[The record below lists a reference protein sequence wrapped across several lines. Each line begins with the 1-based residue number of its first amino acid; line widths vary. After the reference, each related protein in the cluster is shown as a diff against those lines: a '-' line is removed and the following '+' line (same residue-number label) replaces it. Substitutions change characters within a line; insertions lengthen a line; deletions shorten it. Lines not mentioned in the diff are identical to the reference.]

1 MTVSVN
7 ALQRLREAGV
17 RPTVPRIAVLQVF
30 DDLGDQPLSVEEVFR
45 RISERGLRVSLGTV
59 YRSVRQMEAQG
70 VLQSAYPAGT
80 KRLYRLQGAEPVAGE
95 TATPLWLV
103 NRSNGE
109 RVQVSDSELLA
120 RLLMAAARSGLVLN
134 GSRMAVEFDG
144 TQ

>member
-1 MTVSVN
+1 MTVSGN

-70 VLQSAYPAGT
+70 YCTQHTLREPSGFTGCRA
-80 KRLYRLQGAEPVAGE
+80 RSRLQ
-95 TATPLWLV
+95 
-103 NRSNGE
+103 E
-109 RVQVSDSELLA
+109 R
-120 RLLMAAARSGLVLN
+120 RPRPCGW
-134 GSRMAVEFDG
+134 
-144 TQ
+144 